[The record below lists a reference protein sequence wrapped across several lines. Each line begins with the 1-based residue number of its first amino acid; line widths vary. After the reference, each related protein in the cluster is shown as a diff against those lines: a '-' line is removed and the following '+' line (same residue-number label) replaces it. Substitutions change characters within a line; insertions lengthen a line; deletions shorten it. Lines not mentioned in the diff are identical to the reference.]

1 MLRQAK
7 MRNRGTTMKGKKTRT
22 TRKAP
27 VRQVRETEQGDR
39 PENVVSL
46 EICIARR
53 VAKAGLGFLFMNLSD
68 LFQREV

>member
-1 MLRQAK
+1 
-7 MRNRGTTMKGKKTRT
+7 MRGKKTRT

-39 PENVVSL
+39 LGDVVRL
-46 EICIARR
+46 EHFKVMKAIKA
-53 VAKAGLGFLFMNLSD
+53 AKVGFLFMSLSD